1 MIEIS
6 KFKDEYTND
15 VIDLVLH
22 FQNDGTR
29 PSVSVDDQPD
39 LLHITEKYIIVG
51 DWFWIATDNGKLAGT
66 IGIMPCNEEVAVMKI
81 FCIWKISKQSTS
93 FRQKII
99 QLLPWFCQEK

>member
-22 FQNDGTR
+22 FQNDDTR

-39 LLHITEKYIIVG
+39 LLHITEKYIIAG
-51 DWFWIATDNGKLAGT
+51 D
-66 IGIMPCNEEVAVMKI
+66 
-81 FCIWKISKQSTS
+81 
-93 FRQKII
+93 
-99 QLLPWFCQEK
+99 

>member
-22 FQNDGTR
+22 FQNNGTR

-39 LLHITEKYIIVG
+39 LLHITKKYINVG
-51 DWFWIATDNGKLAGT
+51 GYFWIATDNGKLAGT
-66 IGIMPCNEEVAVMKI
+66 IDIMPCNEEVAVMKI
-81 FCIWKISKQSTS
+81 FLYMKNIKAVH
-93 FRQKII
+93 II
-99 QLLPWFCQEK
+99 

>member
-1 MIEIS
+1 MIEIR
-6 KFKDEYTND
+6 KFKDDYTND

-51 DWFWIATDNGKLAGT
+51 GCFWIATDNGKLAGT
-66 IGIMPCNEEVAVMKI
+66 IGIMPCNEEVAVMKNFLYMKNI
-81 FCIWKISKQSTS
+81 KAVH
-93 FRQKII
+93 II
-99 QLLPWFCQEK
+99 

>member
-6 KFKDEYTND
+6 KFKEEYTND

-51 DWFWIATDNGKLAGT
+51 D
-66 IGIMPCNEEVAVMKI
+66 
-81 FCIWKISKQSTS
+81 
-93 FRQKII
+93 
-99 QLLPWFCQEK
+99 